1 MPVGS
6 NAMAEVAPEA
16 KPAPRSVDLVVAG
29 EGRGASK
36 TPTIVTTPYLFG
48 GFTVLALVLL
58 GLFVWAQ
65 YTSIS
70 GAVLAHATV
79 VVDSNVKKVQHPT
92 GGIVGKILVR
102 NGDRVEAGQLL
113 IRLDDTQTRANLQI
127 IANQVDETEARLA
140 RLFAERDIADEITNP
155 QILLERKGDPRVSR
169 ILSGERMLFERRRAS
184 LRGETEQ
191 MRERIRQLE
200 QEIAGLT
207 AQQSAK
213 ATETKLIGEELH
225 SLEGL
230 ERRKLVTT
238 AKMMSLRRQAARITG
253 EHAQIVAEIAKAKGR
268 IAEVE
273 IVILQRRREFKK
285 EVANDT
291 RESEAR
297 LAELQERY
305 VAAKD
310 QLQRI
315 DIVAPDSG
323 YVHQLA
329 VHTVGGVVAAGEP
342 VMLIV
347 PDDNPLTLEAR
358 VAPRDRER
366 ISKGANAKI
375 RFAAFDQGTT
385 PEISG
390 AVKLISADLSE
401 DGRTGEPYYS
411 VRIAISESELDKL
424 EGKRLVPGLPADVQI
439 RTQDRTALSYL
450 TKPVQDQFSRAFRE
464 R

>member
-1 MPVGS
+1 M
-6 NAMAEVAPEA
+6 
-16 KPAPRSVDLVVAG
+16 
-29 EGRGASK
+29 
-36 TPTIVTTPYLFG
+36 
-48 GFTVLALVLL
+48 
-58 GLFVWAQ
+58 
-65 YTSIS
+65 
-70 GAVLAHATV
+70 
-79 VVDSNVKKVQHPT
+79 
-92 GGIVGKILVR
+92 
-102 NGDRVEAGQLL
+102 
-113 IRLDDTQTRANLQI
+113 
-127 IANQVDETEARLA
+127 
-140 RLFAERDIADEITNP
+140 
-155 QILLERKGDPRVSR
+155 
-169 ILSGERMLFERRRAS
+169 
-184 LRGETEQ
+184 
-191 MRERIRQLE
+191 
-200 QEIAGLT
+200 
-207 AQQSAK
+207 
-213 ATETKLIGEELH
+213 
-225 SLEGL
+225 
-230 ERRKLVTT
+230 
-238 AKMMSLRRQAARITG
+238 
-253 EHAQIVAEIAKAKGR
+253 
-268 IAEVE
+268 
-273 IVILQRRREFKK
+273 
-285 EVANDT
+285 ANDT

-411 VRIAISESELDKL
+411 VRIAISESELEKL

-439 RTQDRTALSYL
+439 RTRDRTALSYL

>member
-16 KPAPRSVDLVVAG
+16 KPAPGSVGLAVAG

-36 TPTIVTTPYLFG
+36 TPAIVTTPYLFG

-102 NGDRVEAGQLL
+102 NGDLVEAGQLL

-127 IANQVDETEARLA
+127 IANQIDETEARLA
-140 RLFAERDIADEITNP
+140 RLFAERDLADEITNP

-169 ILSGERMLFERRRAS
+169 ILAGERMLFERRRAS
-184 LRGETEQ
+184 LHGETEQ

-230 ERRKLVTT
+230 EPEPQPGGHGRPDRLYDREGGPRSGAEWPPEPGVGRVVNG
-238 AKMMSLRRQAARITG
+238 MAAR
-253 EHAQIVAEIAKAKGR
+253 VDRLKAIGNGQVPR
-268 IAEVE
+268 
-273 IVILQRRREFKK
+273 
-285 EVANDT
+285 
-291 RESEAR
+291 
-297 LAELQERY
+297 
-305 VAAKD
+305 VAATAWA
-310 QLQRI
+310 LM
-315 DIVAPDSG
+315 S
-323 YVHQLA
+323 
-329 VHTVGGVVAAGEP
+329 P
-342 VMLIV
+342 VEV
-347 PDDNPLTLEAR
+347 
-358 VAPRDRER
+358 
-366 ISKGANAKI
+366 
-375 RFAAFDQGTT
+375 
-385 PEISG
+385 
-390 AVKLISADLSE
+390 
-401 DGRTGEPYYS
+401 
-411 VRIAISESELDKL
+411 
-424 EGKRLVPGLPADVQI
+424 VQI
-439 RTQDRTALSYL
+439 LSSDPL
-450 TKPVQDQFSRAFRE
+450 DASK
-464 R
+464 